1 MRTCQTCHK
10 SIVALNA
17 QARYCSTRCRVK
29 ACRQK
34 NQIPQE
40 LTSRNRW
47 VRYKA
52 DKTPLTLTGRNAS
65 STNPA
70 TWATWGQVKAS
81 TIGVGPGF
89 VLGDGIGC
97 IDLDHCLIDGVP
109 TPATQAILDRYPGN
123 YIETSPSGNGLHI
136 WGLMPEQAG
145 TRKVENGVHIE
156 TYSRGRYITITGR
169 VFQAGSLLPL

>member
-34 NQIPQE
+34 NQIPIE

-47 VRYKA
+47 VRYRA
-52 DKTPLTLTGRNAS
+52 DKTPLTLTGHNAS

-70 TWATWGQVKAS
+70 TWTTWNAAQNSK
-81 TIGVGPGF
+81 IGVGPGF
-89 VLGDGIGC
+89 VLGDGIAC
-97 IDLDHCLIDGVP
+97 IDLDHCLIDGIP
-109 TPATQAILDRYPGN
+109 TPATLAILKRYPGN
-123 YIETSPSGNGLHI
+123 YIETSPSGDGLHI
-136 WGLMPEQAG
+136 WGLMHEQAG
-145 TRKVENGVHIE
+145 TRRVENGVHIE
-156 TYSRGRYITITGR
+156 TYSRGRYITITGQ
-169 VFQAGSLLPL
+169 VFQAGKLLPL

>member
-1 MRTCQTCHK
+1 MRTCDSCHK

-29 ACRQK
+29 ACRRK

-47 VRYKA
+47 VRYRA
-52 DKTPLTLTGRNAS
+52 DKRPVTISDNSAS

-70 TWATWGQVKAS
+70 TWTNWDAVKNS
-81 TIGVGPGF
+81 TVGVGPGF

-97 IDLDHCLIDGVP
+97 IDLDHCLIDGIP
-109 TPATQAILDRYPGN
+109 TPATRAILDRYPGN

-136 WGLMPEQAG
+136 WGLMAEQPG
-145 TRKVENGVHIE
+145 TRKIENGVHIE
-156 TYSRGRYITITGR
+156 TYSRGRYITVTGN
-169 VFQAGSLLPL
+169 VFQPGKLLPL